1 MFFKK
6 NDLPHQCLIGL
17 LSLLIYS
24 CHLFAQAQPQFQVS
38 GVVLDADTGQPLPSA
53 NVFLANT
60 MKGGVTDSAGRFVIP
75 NVPAGTFD
83 LVVSRLGYEVVKR
96 EIQVAGE
103 LEITPAF
110 KLRPL
115 VLTGEDVEVTAPA
128 PKKWKAQLERFT
140 ELLLSTTSNAKK
152 TKILNP
158 EVLDF
163 SEEND
168 GLMATASAPLLI
180 ENRALG
186 YELNLVLVEFV
197 ASSQKLAY
205 KGSIKFDELSPS
217 SGKEAD
223 EWRKNRLRTYQGSL
237 RHFLAA
243 LSDTTIGPVM
253 RLKQEGFEIFTFK
266 FLWERET
273 QRLADP
279 LSMDRLFRRHPK
291 TREMYL
297 HFHDY
302 LGVRYIHE
310 REERPFLYYHHLTRD
325 AGVQESWISL
335 EGREVKIDQQGR
347 YANDLAIAKFGY
359 WAWERLADMLPY
371 EYSP

>member
-1 MFFKK
+1 MCFKK
-6 NDLPHQCLIGL
+6 NYFQHQCLIGL
-17 LSLLIYS
+17 LSLVIYS
-24 CHLFAQAQPQFQVS
+24 CRLFAQAQPQFQVS
-38 GVVLDADTGQPLPSA
+38 GVVLDADTGQPLPNA

-60 MKGGVTDSAGRFVIP
+60 MKGGVTDSNGRFVIP
-75 NVPAGTFD
+75 DVPAGTFD
-83 LVVSRLGYEVVKR
+83 LVVSRLGYEVARR
-96 EIQVAGE
+96 EIQVAGD
-103 LEITPAF
+103 LEVTPAF
-110 KLRPL
+110 KLRSL
-115 VLTGEDVEVTAPA
+115 ILTGEDVEVTASV
-128 PKKWKAQLERFT
+128 PKKWKAQLERFND
-140 ELLLSTTSNAKK
+140 LLLSTTSNAKK
-152 TKILNP
+152 TNILNP

-163 SEEND
+163 REEND
-168 GLMATASAPLLI
+168 GLTATASEPLVI
-180 ENRALG
+180 ENQALG
-186 YELNLVLVEFV
+186 YKLNLVLVEFV

-217 SGKEAD
+217 SDKQAE

-243 LSDTTIGPVM
+243 LSDTTMGPVM

-279 LSMDRLFRRHPK
+279 LSMDRLFRRNPK
-291 TREMYL
+291 SPELYL
-297 HFHDY
+297 DFHDY

-325 AGVQESWISL
+325 AGVQESWITL
-335 EGREVKIDQQGR
+335 EGRDVKIDHQGR
-347 YANDLAIAKFGY
+347 YANELAIAKYGY